1 MNNLKGI
8 GLLVLPIHL
17 ILAFQNIS
25 GVILDH
31 NSSPIKYTTIL
42 HVTDGS
48 WTTADENGFFLLHSK
63 FSEGDTLEISRIGYF
78 KEHYIV
84 DKSANV
90 QIILTKK
97 IIGMTPVS
105 VAGKLSQFDGEL
117 AKGKFTGMDSYS
129 RHSSLQR
136 IPGSLIKSYGGMAG
150 ITNVSM
156 DGGQP
161 IHTKIVLNGIDLTN
175 PQNGQTDLSDIPN
188 ELMQQLYLGRSPNL
202 YFGSGSFD
210 GVVHIRP
217 MINRSFLKL
226 GAGSFG
232 YQSGSAGYNWTLP
245 RTKVHVQYGKN
256 MSSGDYPITQGD
268 STITRRNNNFSQN
281 FFLGQLH
288 FQTNHQQLLK
298 GLVFSSNQ
306 DRGVAGNLS
315 WPSPKAHREN
325 KINLI
330 GLQYVY
336 LTRRGHVRLHSY
348 QRFSD
353 EHYQDPDLGINSY
366 HQVNVSGVT
375 INGQQNFN
383 DYLELNGIID
393 LKRESIE
400 STDMGN
406 QIRTTM
412 ASGIQAAV
420 RFISW
425 LQIQPGYRIDMLGDF
440 QGKTYDLT
448 SSMNSSIL
456 GKLTLSLGTGFHAPT
471 FNDLYWPADSYS
483 EGNPDLKIE
492 RNQYQII
499 RWENNFRSKTNFSI
513 EYRKRHS
520 HNLITWSADENYIWK
535 PQNIDESERKNMIMS
550 VSIPTRFAGLSIS
563 GHVTHTKAI
572 DMNTRKT
579 LQYVPES
586 SANILIDY
594 TRENFALE
602 FQGQY
607 TGKRTYQGYNKIWE
621 PVDLTLNRFIDVNI
635 GLHCIF
641 PLGAQQLTVHFII
654 QNVLDQNTAFFP
666 DYPEPGRRIKLGI
679 ELGF

>member
-48 WTTADENGFFLLHSK
+48 WTTADENGFFLLQSK

-448 SSMNSSIL
+448 SSMNSSIP
-456 GKLTLSLGTGFHAPT
+456 GKLILSFGTGFHAPT

-563 GHVTHTKAI
+563 GHVTRTKAI

>member
-1 MNNLKGI
+1 
-8 GLLVLPIHL
+8 
-17 ILAFQNIS
+17 
-25 GVILDH
+25 
-31 NSSPIKYTTIL
+31 
-42 HVTDGS
+42 
-48 WTTADENGFFLLHSK
+48 
-63 FSEGDTLEISRIGYF
+63 
-78 KEHYIV
+78 
-84 DKSANV
+84 
-90 QIILTKK
+90 
-97 IIGMTPVS
+97 
-105 VAGKLSQFDGEL
+105 
-117 AKGKFTGMDSYS
+117 
-129 RHSSLQR
+129 
-136 IPGSLIKSYGGMAG
+136 
-150 ITNVSM
+150 
-156 DGGQP
+156 
-161 IHTKIVLNGIDLTN
+161 
-175 PQNGQTDLSDIPN
+175 
-188 ELMQQLYLGRSPNL
+188 MQQLYLGRSPNL

-256 MSSGDYPITQGD
+256 MSTGDYPITQGD

-336 LTRRGHVRLHSY
+336 LTRRGHVRLHGY
-348 QRFSD
+348 QRNSD
-353 EHYQDPDLGINSY
+353 ECYQDPDLDTDSQ

-375 INGQQNFN
+375 INGQQKFN
-383 DYLELNGIID
+383 DYLEINGIID

-406 QIRTTM
+406 QTRTTV

-420 RFISW
+420 KFINW

-440 QGKTYDLT
+440 HEKTYDLT

-513 EYRKRHS
+513 EYRNRHS
-520 HNLITWSADENYIWK
+520 HNLITWSAGENYIWK
-535 PQNIDESERKNMIMS
+535 PQNIDESERKNVIMS

-563 GHVTHTKAI
+563 GHVTRTKAI

-594 TRENFALE
+594 ARENFALE

-621 PVDLTLNRFIDVNI
+621 PVNLTLNRFFDVNI

-666 DYPEPGRRIKLGI
+666 GYPEPGRRIKLGI

>member
-42 HVTDGS
+42 HVANGS
-48 WTTADENGFFLLHSK
+48 WTTADENGFFLLQSK
-63 FSEGDTLEISRIGYF
+63 FSEGDTLEISRIGYY
-78 KEHYIV
+78 KGHYIV
-84 DKSANV
+84 NKSANV

-97 IIGMTPVS
+97 IIGITPVS
-105 VAGKLSQFDGEL
+105 VVGKLSQFDGKL
-117 AKGKFTGMDSYS
+117 AKGKFTAMDSYS
-129 RHSSLQR
+129 KYSSLQR
-136 IPGSLIKSYGGMAG
+136 IPGALIKSYGGMAG

-256 MSSGDYPITQGD
+256 MSTGDYPITQGD

-348 QRFSD
+348 QRFSN
-353 EHYQDPDLGINSY
+353 EHYQDPDLGTNSY

-420 RFISW
+420 KFINW

-440 QGKTYDLT
+440 HEKTYDLT

-513 EYRKRHS
+513 EYRNRHS

-535 PQNIDESERKNMIMS
+535 PQNIDESERKNVIMS

-563 GHVTHTKAI
+563 GHVTRTKAI

-594 TRENFALE
+594 TRENYALE